1 MYKSS
6 DIYRYAKVP
15 LILAYYF
22 RLMIFNNNKT
32 PKKKPK
38 TKNPAL
44 FLLLRAPCLHNL
56 SCCNLAISYVYVEN
70 HIKYKETQAYFFQ
83 FVSDLSVDSVYIN
96 NKNMLQQWKG
106 LGNRLVYNFYSLPLM
121 AIAHHKLE
129 VFLRN
134 QIGVFGYEMINKQ
147 TLSPLTLSL
156 ELRCKKQN
164 GNHQQGNF

>member
-1 MYKSS
+1 MSQSWHVSTSK
-6 DIYRYAKVP
+6 
-15 LILAYYF
+15 LNLWLTYYF
-22 RLMIFNNNKT
+22 RLKVFN
-32 PKKKPK
+32 KKKPHFSYY
-38 TKNPAL
+38 KNTVL
-44 FLLLRAPCLHNL
+44 TYL

-129 VFLRN
+129 VFYVIKL
-134 QIGVFGYEMINKQ
+134 VCLVMKW
-147 TLSPLTLSL
+147 LTSKRFL
-156 ELRCKKQN
+156 
-164 GNHQQGNF
+164 H